1 MRGCHLFLLFHL
13 SCFMRAKS
21 SAKPRNDAKVQSK
34 ENKETRKSWAT
45 SKKDFKDAPRAVLV
59 LNQKWPFQSMGDSFL
74 KRVRKIT
81 KLPTTTTQCKIFC
94 RSGYHLEILP
104 NGVVRG
110 SVDQD
115 SKYILFEMQSFG
127 PSLVKLMSIN
137 TGRYLVMR
145 RDGTLRGLH
154 NGRSRDS
161 LFKETHEQNAFH
173 SYASHKF
180 YRNQPHDMLIGIK
193 KNGKIKRATKTLFGQ
208 TATQFL
214 VIKL

>member
-1 MRGCHLFLLFHL
+1 
-13 SCFMRAKS
+13 MRAKS

-115 SKYILFEMQSFG
+115 SKYSEYTRCL
-127 PSLVKLMSIN
+127 
-137 TGRYLVMR
+137 
-145 RDGTLRGLH
+145 
-154 NGRSRDS
+154 
-161 LFKETHEQNAFH
+161 A
-173 SYASHKF
+173 
-180 YRNQPHDMLIGIK
+180 RN
-193 KNGKIKRATKTLFGQ
+193 
-208 TATQFL
+208 
-214 VIKL
+214 